1 MRTLTT
7 FFILIS
13 GLLLI
18 SPLLISESDAIF
30 TPVTPV
36 YLVKEVPTISDFKKF
51 TQSELLDD
59 YNPHSIVRDNGERID
74 SYYFY
79 DNSKNAVLILYIEDS
94 TDEQLKYYHPFNS
107 DFITMYF
114 EPEDFGSYFIF
125 AERNGN
131 SCLFPFEKYSAFW
144 AGTYSGCEGGAVE
157 VKKTDKGFALYVKFF
172 MDIPKPTASEPYLMY
187 FDYFDITESDKDGI
201 LIKNEEY
208 HFPDLWSTGKAIPIT
223 NVESKSIKVNSGKIT
238 VNDFLFKPIDV
249 LTENLQKNSFACAD
263 DTIDVS
269 TKQKFYSID
278 DVVNVDVVVNS
289 DVLGERLR
297 LHLYDMNDNLI
308 EEKFSSLSNSGKG
321 SFLIDLNRIIGND
334 EYRNKIFKIEVELG
348 IDGPTGITY
357 FAIGENVKIPEKT
370 DECYFFLT
378 YDKSSKSA
386 SFLIHVEDPSNTG
399 YDQVQIFVDKQGDS
413 KKSLDSNDVS
423 YSIDT
428 NNIGAHEFASDG
440 GWITNNEHN
449 NEGRILQSKDGYDAF
464 IHIDNVSENFRF
476 AIEQIDHTGFDLKS
490 VRIPDNGF
498 STTPKYWSD
507 TEMFGDKPIVLK
519 ADRYQPDEIVATQSL
534 DVNLILVGDEWT
546 SELEQK
552 IKQNLNSK
560 YSPFILSELNRAGIT
575 YNYNFNF
582 VSVSESD
589 SNSLFDYVK
598 SESKPWLNTFYGEY
612 DFDEPWGFGP
622 WIQANHTEWIKHGIY
637 DVDFKTMDAEKMEEY
652 IQTNIISAN
661 NQFTKP
667 TSVNL
672 VFLSGDM
679 DDIDFLHTYDLKR
692 KDPSTEKYH
701 EATGMMGF
709 GGKYNFYFFDL
720 YAVPW
725 EDSQGWYDYDLED
738 DYGYD
743 RHWNN
748 DMINLHDI
756 HTIER
761 HAQLISDYVNN
772 STSMIITPSYL
783 YGPTYK
789 SNYILDVVL
798 VADGGFVDIPSLTG
812 KYFDENKIKE
822 QLKELA
828 PYSEWTVNLSVYDV
842 NDREFSKA
850 TKEAIQSKTTIPA
863 FEGFPEFGTVGI
875 INSEK
880 LKKALVE
887 WATTKTSSQFKDFK
901 DVKESTWTIPV
912 IVIVANSQDQV
923 FVDSYGTIGLA
934 PSHPDDPKQPCCA
947 VAITTDYNVFT
958 KKSSVTDLV
967 LHEVGH
973 TLSFMHPFMG
983 FDNNGEF
990 KTYDYFEKWYW
1001 GVMGYNFPTSGCGTW
1016 YDYLVDYEDERGC
1029 GIADTFFTQF
1039 DKDNYSKGVTVSL
1052 IKTAKIDVYNSMI
1065 AMERGGQDIDNLPI
1079 STKNSITK
1087 IESLVKEANSKLKA
1101 NDLQSENGAIQT
1113 ALKAAILSSELAQ
1126 KENISYNPNDNSIVK
1141 LEIPKWVKNNAK
1153 WWSDGQVDDSTFTQG
1168 IGFLIKEKIIG
1179 ISDLPE
1185 QSSNVTEEKIPEWIK
1200 NNAKWWADGMITD
1213 DDFIKGVKYLVET
1226 GIVRTS

>member
-1 MRTLTT
+1 
-7 FFILIS
+7 
-13 GLLLI
+13 
-18 SPLLISESDAIF
+18 
-30 TPVTPV
+30 
-36 YLVKEVPTISDFKKF
+36 
-51 TQSELLDD
+51 
-59 YNPHSIVRDNGERID
+59 
-74 SYYFY
+74 
-79 DNSKNAVLILYIEDS
+79 NARLILYIEDS
-94 TDEQLKYYHPFNS
+94 TDEQLKNYRPFNS

-114 EPEDFGSYFIF
+114 ESEDVGSYFIF

-131 SCLFPFEKYSAFW
+131 SCLFPFEKYSQFW
-144 AGTYSGCEGGAVE
+144 AGTYSGCDGGAVE
-157 VKKTDKGFALYVKFF
+157 VKETDKGFALYVKFF

-201 LIKNEEY
+201 LIKNEQY
-208 HFPDLWSTGKAIPIT
+208 HFPDLWSAGKAIPIT
-223 NVESKSIKVNSGKIT
+223 NVESKSIKVNSGKMT

-249 LTENLQKNSFACAD
+249 LTEDLQKNSFACAD
-263 DTIDVS
+263 DTVNVS
-269 TKQKFYSID
+269 TKQNVYSID

-289 DVLGERLR
+289 DVEGERLK
-297 LHLYDMNDNLI
+297 LSLYDMNDNLL
-308 EEKFSSLSNSGKG
+308 EEKFSKSSAVGKS
-321 SFLIDLNRIIGND
+321 SFLLDLNKIIGSQ
-334 EYRNKIFKIEVELG
+334 EFMNKIFKVEVEFG
-348 IDGPTGITY
+348 IDGPKDFTY
-357 FAIGENVKIPEKT
+357 FAIGDYVQIPEKT
-370 DECYFFLT
+370 DECYFYLT
-378 YDKSSKSA
+378 YDKPSKSA
-386 SFLIHVEDPSNTG
+386 SFLIHVDDPSNTG

-413 KKSLDSNDVS
+413 KKSLDENDIS

-428 NNIGAHEFASDG
+428 YNIGAHEYSSDG
-440 GWITNNEHN
+440 GWKTNVEHN
-449 NEGRILQSKDGYDAF
+449 GEGRILQSKDGYDAF

-490 VRIPDNGF
+490 IRIPDNGF
-498 STTPKYWSD
+498 STTPKFWSD

-519 ADRYQPDEIVATQSL
+519 ADKYQPNEIVATQSL

-582 VSVSESD
+582 VSISQSESD
-589 SNSLFDYVK
+589 SLFDYVK
-598 SESKPWLNTFYGEY
+598 SESKPWGNTFYGES
-612 DFDEPWGFGP
+612 DFDQPWGFGP
-622 WIQANHTEWIKHGIY
+622 WIQANHTEWIKNNIY

-652 IQTNIISAN
+652 IQTNIISSN

-692 KDPSTEKYH
+692 KDPSTNRYH

-725 EDSQGWYDYDLED
+725 EDSQGWYDYDLKD

-798 VADGGFVDIPSLTG
+798 VADGGFVDIPSLTDN
-812 KYFDENKIKE
+812 YFDENKIKE
-822 QLKELA
+822 QLQELA

-850 TKEAIQSKTTIPA
+850 TKEAIQSKTTIPV

-875 INSEK
+875 IDSDK
-880 LKKALVE
+880 LKKALTE
-887 WATTKTSSQFKDFK
+887 WATTRTSSKFKDFK

-912 IVIVANSQDQV
+912 VVIVSNSKDQIY
-923 FVDSYGTIGLA
+923 VDNYGTVGLA
-934 PSHPDDPKQPCCA
+934 PAHPDDPKQPCCSIG
-947 VAITTDYNVFT
+947 ITTDYNVFT

-983 FDNNGEF
+983 FDNDGEF

-1001 GVMGYNFPTSGCGTW
+1001 GVMGYNEPTQGCGTW

-1039 DKDNYSKGVTVSL
+1039 DKDNYSKGVTVYL
-1052 IKTAKIDVYNSMI
+1052 IKTAKINVYNSMV
-1065 AMERGGQDIDNLPI
+1065 AMEKSGQDIDDLPI
-1079 STKNSITK
+1079 TTKNSITK
-1087 IESLVKEANSKLKA
+1087 IESLVKEANSKLKV
-1101 NDLQSENGAIQT
+1101 NDLQSKTGAIQT
-1113 ALKAAILSSELAQ
+1113 ALEAAILSSELAQ
-1126 KENISYNPNDNSIVK
+1126 KENISYNTNDNSAVE
-1141 LEIPKWVKNNAK
+1141 LEIPAWVKNNAEWWGNDAITQSEFMQTIEYLIKQKILIIPDLATSETETSASSVPEWVKNNAK
-1153 WWSDGQVDDSTFTQG
+1153 WWAAGQIDDEAFVSG
-1168 IGFLIKEKIIG
+1168 IQYLIKNG
-1179 ISDLPE
+1179 
-1185 QSSNVTEEKIPEWIK
+1185 V
-1200 NNAKWWADGMITD
+1200 IT
-1213 DDFIKGVKYLVET
+1213 V
-1226 GIVRTS
+1226 

>member
-1 MRTLTT
+1 MNHVLT
-7 FFILIS
+7 FLILGSI
-13 GLLLI
+13 LLLI
-18 SPLLISESDAIF
+18 SPFLILESDAIF

-51 TQSELLDD
+51 SQSELLDD
-59 YNPHSIVRDNGERID
+59 YNPHSIVRDNEERID

-79 DNSKNAVLILYIEDS
+79 DNSKNARLILYIEDS
-94 TDEQLKYYHPFNS
+94 TDEQLKNYRPFNS

-114 EPEDFGSYFIF
+114 ESEDVGSYFIF

-131 SCLFPFEKYSAFW
+131 SCLFPFEKYSQFW
-144 AGTYSGCEGGAVE
+144 AGTYSGCDGGAVE
-157 VKKTDKGFALYVKFF
+157 VKETDKGFALYVKFF

-201 LIKNEEY
+201 LIKNEQY
-208 HFPDLWSTGKAIPIT
+208 HFPDLWSAGKAIPIT
-223 NVESKSIKVNSGKIT
+223 NVESKSIKVNSGKMT

-249 LTENLQKNSFACAD
+249 LTEDLQKNSFACAD
-263 DTIDVS
+263 DTVNVS
-269 TKQKFYSID
+269 TKQNVYSID

-289 DVLGERLR
+289 DVEGERLK
-297 LHLYDMNDNLI
+297 LSLYDMNDNLL
-308 EEKFSSLSNSGKG
+308 EEKFSKSSAVGKS
-321 SFLIDLNRIIGND
+321 SFLLDLNKIIGSQ
-334 EYRNKIFKIEVELG
+334 EFMNKIFKVEVEFG
-348 IDGPTGITY
+348 IDGPKDFTY
-357 FAIGENVKIPEKT
+357 FAIGDYVQIPEKT
-370 DECYFFLT
+370 DECYFYLT
-378 YDKSSKSA
+378 YDKPSKSA
-386 SFLIHVEDPSNTG
+386 SFLIHVDDPSNTG

-413 KKSLDSNDVS
+413 KKSLDENDIS

-428 NNIGAHEFASDG
+428 YNIGAHEYSSDG
-440 GWITNNEHN
+440 GWKTNVEHN
-449 NEGRILQSKDGYDAF
+449 GEGRILQSKDGYDAF

-490 VRIPDNGF
+490 IRIPDNGF
-498 STTPKYWSD
+498 STTPKFWSD

-519 ADRYQPDEIVATQSL
+519 ADKYQPNEIVATQSL

-582 VSVSESD
+582 VSISQSESD
-589 SNSLFDYVK
+589 SLFDYVK
-598 SESKPWLNTFYGEY
+598 SESKPWGNTFYGES
-612 DFDEPWGFGP
+612 DFDQPWGFGP
-622 WIQANHTEWIKHGIY
+622 WIQANHTEWIKNNIY

-652 IQTNIISAN
+652 IQTNIISSN

-692 KDPSTEKYH
+692 KDPSTNRYH

-725 EDSQGWYDYDLED
+725 EDSQGWYDYDLKD

-798 VADGGFVDIPSLTG
+798 VADGGFVDIPSLTDN
-812 KYFDENKIKE
+812 YFDENKIKE
-822 QLKELA
+822 QLQELA

-850 TKEAIQSKTTIPA
+850 TKEAIQSKTTIPV

-875 INSEK
+875 IDSDK
-880 LKKALVE
+880 LKKALTE
-887 WATTKTSSQFKDFK
+887 WATTQTSSKFKDFK

-912 IVIVANSQDQV
+912 VVIVSNSKDQIY
-923 FVDSYGTIGLA
+923 VDNYGTVGLA
-934 PSHPDDPKQPCCA
+934 PAHPDDPKQPCCSIG
-947 VAITTDYNVFT
+947 ITTDYNVFT

-983 FDNNGEF
+983 FDNDGEF

-1001 GVMGYNFPTSGCGTW
+1001 GVMGYNEPTQGCGTW

-1039 DKDNYSKGVTVSL
+1039 DKDNYSKGVTVYL
-1052 IKTAKIDVYNSMI
+1052 IKTAKINVYNSMV
-1065 AMERGGQDIDNLPI
+1065 AMEKSGQDIDDLPI
-1079 STKNSITK
+1079 TTKNSITK
-1087 IESLVKEANSKLKA
+1087 IESLVKEANSKLKV
-1101 NDLQSENGAIQT
+1101 NDLQSKTGAIQT
-1113 ALKAAILSSELAQ
+1113 ALEAAILSSELAQ
-1126 KENISYNPNDNSIVK
+1126 KENISYNTNDNSAVE
-1141 LEIPKWVKNNAK
+1141 LEIPAWVKNNAEWWGNDAITQSEFMQTIEYLIKQKILIIPDLATSETETSASSVPEWVKNNAK
-1153 WWSDGQVDDSTFTQG
+1153 WWAAGQIDDEAFVSG
-1168 IGFLIKEKIIG
+1168 IQYLIKNG
-1179 ISDLPE
+1179 
-1185 QSSNVTEEKIPEWIK
+1185 V
-1200 NNAKWWADGMITD
+1200 IT
-1213 DDFIKGVKYLVET
+1213 V
-1226 GIVRTS
+1226 